1 MNKIITKKEMAE
13 FMWKTLEKIVEE
25 NYPEDEREKAKAQ
38 ILKSMSYSMFY
49 ETFNSKEK
57 ND

>member
-1 MNKIITKKEMAE
+1 MSLITGKEMAE

-49 ETFNSKEK
+49 GTFKCKERRE
-57 ND
+57 

>member
-1 MNKIITKKEMAE
+1 MNKIITKKEMVE
-13 FMWKTLEKIVEE
+13 FIWKTLEKIVEE

-49 ETFNSKEK
+49 GTFNSTRS
-57 ND
+57 N

>member
-1 MNKIITKKEMAE
+1 MSAITGKEMAE

-25 NYPEDEREKAKAQ
+25 NYPEDERENAKAQ

-49 ETFNSKEK
+49 ETFNSKE
-57 ND
+57 NT

>member
-25 NYPEDEREKAKAQ
+25 NYPEDEREKAKAR

-49 ETFNSKEK
+49 GTFNSTRS
-57 ND
+57 N